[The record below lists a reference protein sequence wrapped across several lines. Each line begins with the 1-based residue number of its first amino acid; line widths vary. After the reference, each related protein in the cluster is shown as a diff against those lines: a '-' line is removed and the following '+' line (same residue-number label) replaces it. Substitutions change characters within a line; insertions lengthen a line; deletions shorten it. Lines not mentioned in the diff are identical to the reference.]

1 MDRTAQ
7 LHATAAFNFR
17 KEYQY
22 PLGKKFDVPST
33 GLDVVGKSTL
43 FYSCR
48 ESKCD
53 PSSVHPVV

>member
-1 MDRTAQ
+1 MNRTAQ
-7 LHATAAFNFR
+7 LHVTAAFNFR

-22 PLGKKFDVPST
+22 PLGRKCDVT
-33 GLDVVGKSTL
+33 NTDLGALGKITL

-48 ESKCD
+48 VSKFD

>member
-7 LHATAAFNFR
+7 LHVAVDFNFR

-22 PLGKKFDVPST
+22 PLGRKCDVPST
-33 GLDVVGKSTL
+33 GLDALGKSAL

-48 ESKCD
+48 LSKFD
-53 PSSVHPVV
+53 PSSVNPVV